1 MWCCWLYQSCKH
13 GPKVLYPAI
22 WLVNICTN
30 ITSDFVE
37 DLKAALTVTI
47 RLKLPLTASNVTSWS
62 LPCSLPVSS
71 SKKPSWQKLLMVFCA
86 AASRWERLRHFWLAA
101 ASRKLWDFKFFF
113 FSLMMMSTSVLFSH
127 PMESTH
133 FTVSVSAVT
142 ASSRGASIVLL
153 KLRAL
158 KQRGRDLVMT
168 VWMSCQALGDQR
180 VSLMFSSL
188 MVLRPLLPE
197 PCRRV
202 CADP

>member
-1 MWCCWLYQSCKH
+1 MWH
-13 GPKVLYPAI
+13 FGHYPA
-22 WLVNICTN
+22 
-30 ITSDFVE
+30 
-37 DLKAALTVTI
+37 
-47 RLKLPLTASNVTSWS
+47 PYSW
-62 LPCSLPVSS
+62 PVQKSPAD
-71 SKKPSWQKLLMVFCA
+71 KKLLMVFCA
-86 AASRWERLRHFWLAA
+86 AASRWGRLRHFWLAA
-101 ASRKLWDFKFFF
+101 ANRKLWVFLLFFF

-127 PMESTH
+127 PVESTH

-188 MVLRPLLPE
+188 TVLRPLLPE

-202 CADP
+202 RADPYVGKSQDWALNSVPSR